1 MMVTM
6 EILLVVCLGVCLAV
20 AVAALTWLVA
30 RRHPVAVAPSPAPQV
45 SADVISQAAM
55 LAVEQAITMSREQL
69 GAHTQASD
77 AALAGRQQAVVQDGV
92 DVLNGHCF
100 TS

>member
-6 EILLVVCLGVCLAV
+6 EIALVICLVA

-30 RRHPVAVAPSPAPQV
+30 RRNPVPALPVAAPSV

-55 LAVEQAITMSREQL
+55 LAVEQAITIEKTGHFLMMDAADRFNPVLLEQL
-69 GAHTQASD
+69 D
-77 AALAGRQQAVVQDGV
+77 AIA
-92 DVLNGHCF
+92 NP
-100 TS
+100 S